1 MLMYDYVQ
9 QYVYYIY
16 IYVYTH
22 MLYGPR
28 YGFPATYPV
37 NIFLEFDCLVPYSF
51 KNGLVDVATPTSIVW
66 TTEYCMICIF

>member
-1 MLMYDYVQ
+1 
-9 QYVYYIY
+9 
-16 IYVYTH
+16 